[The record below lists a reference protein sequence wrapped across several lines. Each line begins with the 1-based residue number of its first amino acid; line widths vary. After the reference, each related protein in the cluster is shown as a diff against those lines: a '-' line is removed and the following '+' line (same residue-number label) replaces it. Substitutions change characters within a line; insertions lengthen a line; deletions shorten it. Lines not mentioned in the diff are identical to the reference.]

1 MICTGLDMRI
11 VNPETGELLRE
22 LTIDPERDYQPTG
35 KPRGRPRR
43 TPIRNEGPP
52 VRNVL
57 KHDMTLCGRRYT
69 Q

>member
-1 MICTGLDMRI
+1 MTHDRERVPTAPSLTSHTMICTGLDMRI

-43 TPIRNEGPP
+43 TPHP
-52 VRNVL
+52 
-57 KHDMTLCGRRYT
+57 K
-69 Q
+69 